1 MVTEI
6 INVVNENDDG
16 HVNDGDDD
24 DDDDDDDAV
33 DENEVTDDKCDKH
46 ESEKVNLIHEKRLQR
61 Y

>member
-1 MVTEI
+1 MLLLLLI
-6 INVVNENDDG
+6 
-16 HVNDGDDD
+16 D

-46 ESEKVNLIHEKRLQR
+46 ESEKLLICLIHEKRLQR